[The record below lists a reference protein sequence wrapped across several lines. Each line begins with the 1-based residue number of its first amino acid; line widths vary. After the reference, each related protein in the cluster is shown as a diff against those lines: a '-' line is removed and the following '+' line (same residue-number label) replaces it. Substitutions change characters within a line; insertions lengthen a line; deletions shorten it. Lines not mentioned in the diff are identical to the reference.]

1 MSAFGGKADMAYCS
15 ANVCLWPKA
24 DIGWPVNGL
33 LAVYLD
39 SATRVFSPAM
49 SAPGQRQRPTFHI
62 VSDYKRIS
70 PDDVLRL
77 IQEREARERA
87 DTRTEAQ
94 RWLGDPP
101 PDRSALAQ
109 RKQT

>member
-1 MSAFGGKADMAYCS
+1 MSLPGK
-15 ANVCLWPKA
+15 
-24 DIGWPVNGL
+24 
-33 LAVYLD
+33 
-39 SATRVFSPAM
+39 
-49 SAPGQRQRPTFHI
+49 RQRPTFHI

-77 IQEREARERA
+77 TKDREARERS

-101 PDRSALAQ
+101 PGRSALAQ

>member
-1 MSAFGGKADMAYCS
+1 VPAD
-15 ANVCLWPKA
+15 
-24 DIGWPVNGL
+24 GL
-33 LAVYLD
+33 
-39 SATRVFSPAM
+39 RVESRLNYFPAM
-49 SAPGQRQRPTFHI
+49 SLPGKRQRPTFHI

-70 PDDVLRL
+70 PDDALRL
-77 IQEREARERA
+77 IKDREARERS

-101 PDRSALAQ
+101 PGRSALAQ